1 MVEEK
6 GRALAIIG
14 KVIPTMKIKIIAAV
28 AAALVIA
35 LFIAIPLL
43 SKDEPAVD
51 TSYMVS
57 LLAESSELTTAKLH
71 YTGMTEFKDSG
82 IAFIN
87 SSDFIMVYE
96 ATARIGIDL
105 QEVDVSSDN
114 VTKVITV
121 SIPPVAI
128 QDVKID
134 ASSIK
139 YFDQKFSLFNLDEK
153 EDSNAAIALA
163 EEAAMTEVGEMGV
176 LQMAQDQSA
185 ALIKGILANAIPDG
199 YVIEI
204 RQKNS

>member
-185 ALIKGILANAIPDG
+185 TLIKGILANAIPDG